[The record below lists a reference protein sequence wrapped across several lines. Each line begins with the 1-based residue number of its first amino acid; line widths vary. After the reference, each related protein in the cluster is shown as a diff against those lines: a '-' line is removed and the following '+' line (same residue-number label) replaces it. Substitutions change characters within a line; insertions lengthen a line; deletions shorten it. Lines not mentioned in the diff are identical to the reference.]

1 MALALS
7 DFAALCGFASTP
19 LLAARLRAVPELAE
33 LVGRQRVER
42 LLALAEAG
50 LQGQGQQQGLEA
62 VDEQTKEVGGGA
74 RVVGNSEM

>member
-33 LVGRQRVER
+33 LVGWQRVER
-42 LLALAEAG
+42 LLALAE
-50 LQGQGQQQGLEA
+50 QGQQGQEQEA
-62 VDEQTKEVGGGA
+62 ADGRAKEVSGGT
-74 RVVGNSEM
+74 RMVGIKGW